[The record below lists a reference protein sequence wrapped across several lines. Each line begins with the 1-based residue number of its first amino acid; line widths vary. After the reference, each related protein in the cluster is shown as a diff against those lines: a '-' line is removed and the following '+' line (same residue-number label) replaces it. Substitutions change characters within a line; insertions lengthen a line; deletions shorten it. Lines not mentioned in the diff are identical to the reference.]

1 MDRTDGGCVG
11 GAGHRAGGNR
21 TKLHEGAFAD
31 GLGLAVLLADRC
43 TPESEQNLLD
53 LVAMGQVTLL
63 DDSVRIGHGYGHTWL
78 PRIMLSPSV
87 VQVAGL
93 GRRHEE

>member
-11 GAGHRAGGNR
+11 GVGQRAGG
-21 TKLHEGAFAD
+21 TAQDPHEGAFAE
-31 GLGLAVLLADRC
+31 GLGWRLLLADRC

-63 DDSVRIGHGYGHTWL
+63 DDSVRNRTRVRSYMTAAYHAVPFSGASGGA
-78 PRIMLSPSV
+78 R
-87 VQVAGL
+87 
-93 GRRHEE
+93 